1 MGRSA
6 EQEYRDAW
14 QRIKEGKPIRI
25 PVGSPATL
33 ANIAREAGKDP
44 SALKRSRFPSLVH
57 EIEIDNQLIAE
68 LPAYVD
74 RSLSS
79 QLKGARNENRRILLD
94 MDVLRAER
102 DALKSQVL
110 NLQLALLERSQQLDV
125 YIGPISVSSLDHHKW
140 KTVNERGGD
149 AKS

>member
-1 MGRSA
+1 MRRSA

-57 EIEIDNQLIAE
+57 EI
-68 LPAYVD
+68 
-74 RSLSS
+74 
-79 QLKGARNENRRILLD
+79 
-94 MDVLRAER
+94 
-102 DALKSQVL
+102 
-110 NLQLALLERSQQLDV
+110 
-125 YIGPISVSSLDHHKW
+125 
-140 KTVNERGGD
+140 
-149 AKS
+149 